1 MKKLLAAACLALAAC
16 SSGPMSA
23 RDSLM
28 YGAAMPTATSPYIV
42 SAVGDARRPDADKAR
57 DADRH
62 PAETLAFAEV
72 LPGAKVGELLPG
84 GGYFTRMFSVATGD
98 GGRVY
103 PVIRPPE
110 TASRYEHDVG
120 DGYANVQMVRQNL
133 GSMTFPEPLDVVFT
147 AQNYHDFHLAEE
159 HFDDPAAIN
168 RAVFAAL
175 KPGGLYVIV
184 DHAARDGS
192 GLADNGLHRID
203 EAVVRQEVEAAGFV
217 FDGESQALRNPQD
230 PRTASVF
237 DPSIRGH
244 TDQFMLRFRKPG

>member
-16 SSGPMSA
+16 SSGSMA
-23 RDSLM
+23 AGDSLM
-28 YGAAMPTATSPYIV
+28 HGMAMPTATSPYV
-42 SAVGDARRPDADKAR
+42 VAAVGDARRPDADKAR

-62 PAETLAFAEV
+62 PAETLAFAEIR
-72 LPGAKVGELLPG
+72 PGAKVGELLPG
-84 GGYFTRMFSVATGD
+84 GGYFTRMFAVAVGD

-103 PVIRPPE
+103 ALIRPPE

-133 GSMTFPEPLDVVFT
+133 GSMSFPEPLDVLFT
-147 AQNYHDFHLAEE
+147 AQNYHDMHIADE

-168 RAVFAAL
+168 RAAFAAL
-175 KPGGLYVIV
+175 KPGGYYVII

-192 GLADNGLHRID
+192 GLADNNLHRID

-217 FDGESQALRNPQD
+217 FDGEGQFLRNPAD
-230 PRTASVF
+230 PRTVIVF

-244 TDQFMLRFRKPG
+244 TDQFALRFKKPG